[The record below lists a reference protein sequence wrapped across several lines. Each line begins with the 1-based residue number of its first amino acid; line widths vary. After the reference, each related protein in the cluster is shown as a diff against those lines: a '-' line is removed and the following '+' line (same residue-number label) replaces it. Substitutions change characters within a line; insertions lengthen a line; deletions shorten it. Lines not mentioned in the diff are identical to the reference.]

1 MEVPPSEIKP
11 NIRGE
16 IAFSFDGQDVV
27 IRPTFQSVMR
37 LEQLSGRPLL
47 AIARDMSQGTPAATD
62 IARVLVTG
70 MNAAG
75 VKNPSTG
82 REYTTDEVG
91 EVLLRDGM
99 ENFYTVVV
107 SYIGSV
113 MRGGKG
119 ADKANQGK

>member
-16 IAFSFDGQDVV
+16 IAMVFDGQDVV

-47 AIARDMSQGTPAATD
+47 VIARDMSQGIPSATD
-62 IARVLVTG
+62 IVRVLHVG

-82 REYTTDEVG
+82 REYTTEEVG
-91 EVLLRDGM
+91 EIVLRDGM
-99 ENFYTVVV
+99 ANFYEYVAAYV
-107 SYIGSV
+107 GSV
-113 MRGGKG
+113 MNGGKG
-119 ADKANQGK
+119 AEKANQGK